1 MSSNPSARSVVV
13 TGASSGIGAAT
24 ALALVAAGFE
34 VHGAARREDRL
45 ADLSGVIGHHLDVTS
60 DISVEDLAAQFKTL
74 DVLVA
79 NAGGAFDAEEVG
91 NASLAFWEK
100 AYDVN
105 VLGTVRTIKAFLP
118 ALIASGNGHI
128 VIMGS
133 TAGRVV
139 YENGGSYAAAKHALA
154 AVAGTLRLELNG
166 LPVRISEIAPGM
178 VKTDEFAVTRFGGDK
193 EKAAKVYQGVEKPL
207 TAEDIADIVKW
218 TVTLPAHVNIDLLV
232 VRPLAQAAQ
241 HKVHRKA

>member
-1 MSSNPSARSVVV
+1 MSSNPSSRRALV

-24 ALALVAAGFE
+24 ALALFSAGYE

-60 DISVEDLAAQFKTL
+60 DISVEDLAAQFETL

-79 NAGGAFDAEEVG
+79 NAGGAFDAEEVS
-91 NASLAFWEK
+91 NATLASWEK